1 MCLSINLNIFIK
13 SKKQLVMKK
22 ISTLILVLTVFTF
35 FNANAKIW
43 RVNNN
48 PSLDG
53 DVLQASTLFD
63 NTNNA
68 TNPEATAGDS
78 IYFEPSATVYNGINV
93 NKANIVIIGYGYFLS
108 QNTGAQAMANNPK
121 ISSIT
126 FDPISTGSS
135 VSGMEVTSNLFV
147 SAGNISVTRCLVSG
161 LYLSHQTNATGI
173 RFDKCYITSIF
184 AESGIAAAVTNVT
197 VAMEN
202 CIFSGVGDGNF
213 ISGVSLSNKV
223 RGLFR
228 NNVMNYCS
236 QFYGFNFYIA
246 NNIFTYQTTFGGVS
260 NSGNNIFRN
269 NLFSYPTT
277 QASYAQVGGNTAP
290 NSGNVFSVN
299 LANVFNGAPDNVYN
313 GTTTFNNY
321 ILIGAFTPESRYEL
335 KAGSTAIAAGESGT
349 TFGGATVTAPNCGAY
364 GATDPYR
371 KGGFPAIPRI
381 TALTVPTSVPNGAA
395 SMNIS
400 VSSSSNN

>member
-1 MCLSINLNIFIK
+1 MKRITPL
-13 SKKQLVMKK
+13 LV
-22 ISTLILVLTVFTF
+22 IAFSVLFTLQSQ
-35 FNANAKIW
+35 AKIW

-53 DVLQASTLFD
+53 DVLTPSTLFD

-68 TNPEATAGDS
+68 SNPEAAAGDTVY
-78 IYFEPSATVYNGINV
+78 IEPSATTYAGFDV

-108 QNTGAQAMANNPK
+108 TNTGQQANANNARVND
-121 ISSIT
+121 IFFQVGSA
-126 FDPISTGSS
+126 GSS
-135 VSGMEVTSNLFV
+135 VSGMEIISSGVFIYTSN
-147 SAGNISVTRCLVSG
+147 ITITRCKTQNIYFSNT
-161 LYLSHQTNATGI
+161 TNATGI
-173 RFDKCYITSIF
+173 RIDKCYIVGSIS
-184 AESGIAAAVTNVT
+184 ESGVSASVTNIT
-197 VAMEN
+197 VAVEN

-213 ISGVSLSNKV
+213 ITGVSLSNKE

-228 NNVMNYCS
+228 NNVLSYCS

-246 NNIFTYQTTFGGVS
+246 NNIFTYQTGFGTVV
-260 NSGNNIFRN
+260 NSGNNVFRN
-269 NLFSYPTT
+269 NLFSFPIT
-277 QASYAQVGGNTAP
+277 QAAYAQVGGNTAP

-299 LANVFNGAPDNVYN
+299 MANVFNGAPDNVYN

-321 ILIGAFTPESRYEL
+321 ILIGAFTPESRFEL
-335 KAGSTAIAAGESGT
+335 KSGSTAIAAGETGT
-349 TFGGATVTAPNCGAY
+349 TFGAATVTTPNCGAY

-381 TALTVPTSVPNGAA
+381 YALTVPASVPNG
-395 SMNIS
+395 SPNMTIS

>member
-1 MCLSINLNIFIK
+1 
-13 SKKQLVMKK
+13 MKK
-22 ISTLILVLTVFTF
+22 ILVLLTVTIITF
-35 FNANAKIW
+35 NFYAQAKIW

-63 NTNNA
+63 GTNNA
-68 TNPEATAGDS
+68 TNPEAAAGDS
-78 IYFEPSATVYNGINV
+78 VYFEPSATTYNSVTV

-108 QNTGAQAMANNPK
+108 QNTGSQAMVNNSK
-121 ISSIT
+121 IGSIT
-126 FDPISTGSS
+126 FEVGSTGSS
-135 VSGMEVTSNLFV
+135 VSGMEVIGNLFV

-184 AESGIAAAVTNVT
+184 AESGVAAAVTSITLAV
-197 VAMEN
+197 EN

-213 ISGVSLSNKV
+213 MSGVSLSNKV

-246 NNIFTYQTTFGGVS
+246 NNIFTYQTSFGGVS

-269 NLFSYPTT
+269 NLFSFPIG
-277 QASYAQVGGNTAP
+277 QAAYAQVGGNTAP
-290 NSGNVFSVN
+290 NSENLFSVN
-299 LANVFNGAPDNVYN
+299 LANVFNGAPDNVAN
-313 GTTTFNNY
+313 GTSIFNNY

-335 KAGSTAIAAGESGT
+335 RAGSTAIAVGENGT

-395 SMNIS
+395 TMNIS

>member
-1 MCLSINLNIFIK
+1 
-13 SKKQLVMKK
+13 MKK
-22 ISTLILVLTVFTF
+22 ILLLLIVIIIAFAFT
-35 FNANAKIW
+35 ASAKIW

-68 TNPEATAGDS
+68 TNPEAAAGDS
-78 IYFEPSATVYNGINV
+78 IYFEPSATTYNGLTV

-108 QNTGAQAMANNPK
+108 QNPGSQAMANNPK
-121 ISSIT
+121 IGSIT
-126 FDPISTGSS
+126 FDPSSTGSS
-135 VSGMEVTSNLFV
+135 VSGMEVISNVFV
-147 SAGNISVTRCLVSG
+147 GAGNISVTRCLVSG
-161 LYLSHQTNATGI
+161 LYVSHQTNATGI

-184 AESGIAAAVTNVT
+184 GESGVAAAVTSIT

-202 CIFSGVGDGNF
+202 CIFSAVGDGNF
-213 ISGVSLSNKV
+213 ISGVSLTNKV

-228 NNVMNYCS
+228 NNVMNYCA
-236 QFYGFNFYIA
+236 QFFGFNFYIA
-246 NNIFTYQTTFGGVS
+246 NNIFTYQTNFGGVS

-269 NLFSYPTT
+269 NLFSYPIG

-313 GTTTFNNY
+313 GTTVFNNY

-335 KAGSTAIAAGESGT
+335 KAGSTAIGAGESGT

-381 TALTVPTSVPNGAA
+381 TALTVPTTVPNGAA
-395 SMNIS
+395 TMNIS

>member
-1 MCLSINLNIFIK
+1 
-13 SKKQLVMKK
+13 MKK
-22 ISTLILVLTVFTF
+22 IFLLLTATFIAFTF
-35 FNANAKIW
+35 NASAKIW

-63 NTNNA
+63 GTNNA
-68 TNPEATAGDS
+68 TNPEAAAGDS
-78 IYFEPSATVYNGINV
+78 VYFEPSASTYNGVTV

-108 QNTGAQAMANNPK
+108 QNPGSQAMANNPK
-121 ISSIT
+121 IGGIT
-126 FDPISTGSS
+126 FDVSSTGSS

-147 SAGNISVTRCLVSG
+147 SAGNISVTRCLLSG

-184 AESGIAAAVTNVT
+184 GESGVAAAVTSIT

-202 CIFSGVGDGNF
+202 CIFSGVGDANF
-213 ISGVSLSNKV
+213 ITGVSLTNKV

-246 NNIFTYQTTFGGVS
+246 NNIFTYQISFGGVS

-269 NLFSYPTT
+269 NLFSYPVG

-299 LANVFNGAPDNVYN
+299 LANVFNGIPNNVSN
-313 GTTTFNNY
+313 GTTIFNDY

-395 SMNIS
+395 TMNIS

>member
-1 MCLSINLNIFIK
+1 
-13 SKKQLVMKK
+13 MKK
-22 ISTLILVLTVFTF
+22 ILVLLTATFIAFTF
-35 FNANAKIW
+35 NASAKIW

-63 NTNNA
+63 GTNNA
-68 TNPEATAGDS
+68 TNPEAAAGDS
-78 IYFEPSATVYNGINV
+78 VYFEPSASTYNGVTV

-108 QNTGAQAMANNPK
+108 QNPGSQAMANNPK
-121 ISSIT
+121 IGGIT
-126 FDPISTGSS
+126 FDVSSTGSS

-147 SAGNISVTRCLVSG
+147 SAGNISVTRCLLSG

-184 AESGIAAAVTNVT
+184 GESGVAAAVTSIT

-202 CIFSGVGDGNF
+202 CIFSGVGDANF
-213 ISGVSLSNKV
+213 ITGVSLTNKV

-246 NNIFTYQTTFGGVS
+246 NNIFTYQISFGGVS

-269 NLFSYPTT
+269 NLFSYPVG

-299 LANVFNGAPDNVYN
+299 LANVFNGIPNNVSN
-313 GTTTFNNY
+313 GTTIFNDY

-335 KAGSTAIAAGESGT
+335 KTGSTAIAAGESGT

-395 SMNIS
+395 TMNIS